1 MILRRF
7 AKQSDGSTA
16 VEFGLTAPV
25 FLAALFGV
33 IELGMLFWT
42 QLGLQH
48 AAELTARCASIN
60 KTICG
65 TDTAIKGFASSKVF
79 GLTVPTATWTVS
91 QPACGSQIN
100 ANYDFA
106 FVASFFGAPSW
117 RLTASACFPK

>member
-1 MILRRF
+1 VILRRF

-25 FLAALFGV
+25 FLAA
-33 IELGMLFWT
+33 LFWT

>member
-1 MILRRF
+1 VILRRF
-7 AKQSDGSTA
+7 AKQTDGSTA

-25 FLAALFGV
+25 FLAVLFGV

-65 TDTAIKGFASSKVF
+65 TDTAIKGYASSKVF
-79 GLTVPTATWTVS
+79 GLTVPTSTWTVS

-100 ANYDFA
+100 ADYDFA